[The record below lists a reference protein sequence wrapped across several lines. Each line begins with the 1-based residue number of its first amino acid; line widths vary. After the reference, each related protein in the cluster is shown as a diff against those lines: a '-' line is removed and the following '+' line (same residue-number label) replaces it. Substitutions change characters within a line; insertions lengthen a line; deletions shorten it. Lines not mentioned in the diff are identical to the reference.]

1 MLFGA
6 SAPPHHTNA
15 RPEFSAWI
23 KPEVLVDKSSADPLG
38 RVIPRARNS
47 RLAAP
52 LKKEESSSLSP
63 FRESWAPRSGCAC
76 LGGAGRGVFCCCD
89 VCRRRRQLPGLRHRA
104 ARGGRRA
111 RARALSAAPPRNCR
125 LRRLELRRAP
135 EKSARSTPR
144 LPRHRASPAAEAEA
158 AQWLLRNRT
167 RCWPS
172 GAPARAAPAAH
183 RCPPSARVAA
193 RDVARGAPPIDARPP
208 PAQHRARRRAALR
221 RAHEV
226 HAAGAV
232 LRLRR
237 PRARHQRPDHGDP
250 PQQAPQH
257 LRDEPQRGRRD
268 ARAGDGRRRRH
279 GHRRGPG
286 RDQVQRRRPPQPLH
300 LLGEP
305 RAALRGRRRAADG
318 SARAASFRA
327 RALPRN
333 RRSPQARSPRRSTRS
348 SAASTR

>member
-1 MLFGA
+1 M
-6 SAPPHHTNA
+6 
-15 RPEFSAWI
+15 
-23 KPEVLVDKSSADPLG
+23 
-38 RVIPRARNS
+38 
-47 RLAAP
+47 
-52 LKKEESSSLSP
+52 
-63 FRESWAPRSGCAC
+63 SWG
-76 LGGAGRGVFCCCD
+76 GGAGSFLLL
-89 VCRRRRQLPGLRHRA
+89 RRVSSEAPAAGAAAPRR
-104 ARGGRRA
+104 ARWPARA
-111 RARALSAAPPRNCR
+111 RARAVRHVPQELSPPSFG
-125 LRRLELRRAP
+125 AP
-135 EKSARSTPR
+135 ESARKVGATRPTRPPQPSR
-144 LPRHRASPAAEAEA
+144 LAISRSGS
-158 AQWLLRNRT
+158 QWLRNRT

-237 PRARHQRPDHGDP
+237 PRAHHQRPDHGDP

-279 GHRRGPG
+279 GHRRGAG

-305 RAALRGRRRAADG
+305 RAALRGRRRAADR

>member
-1 MLFGA
+1 
-6 SAPPHHTNA
+6 
-15 RPEFSAWI
+15 
-23 KPEVLVDKSSADPLG
+23 VV
-38 RVIPRARNS
+38 
-47 RLAAP
+47 
-52 LKKEESSSLSP
+52 
-63 FRESWAPRSGCAC
+63 
-76 LGGAGRGVFCCCD
+76 
-89 VCRRRRQLPGLRHRA
+89 
-104 ARGGRRA
+104 
-111 RARALSAAPPRNCR
+111 
-125 LRRLELRRAP
+125 
-135 EKSARSTPR
+135 
-144 LPRHRASPAAEAEA
+144 HRASPAAEAEA
-158 AQWLLRNRT
+158 AQWLRNRT

-193 RDVARGAPPIDARPP
+193 RDVARSAPPIDARPP

-221 RAHEV
+221 RTHEV

-279 GHRRGPG
+279 GHRRGAG

>member
-1 MLFGA
+1 MLRRVSWEAPAAGA
-6 SAPPHHTNA
+6 AAP
-15 RPEFSAWI
+15 R
-23 KPEVLVDKSSADPLG
+23 
-38 RVIPRARNS
+38 RARWP
-47 RLAAP
+47 A
-52 LKKEESSSLSP
+52 
-63 FRESWAPRSGCAC
+63 
-76 LGGAGRGVFCCCD
+76 
-89 VCRRRRQLPGLRHRA
+89 
-104 ARGGRRA
+104 RA
-111 RARALSAAPPRNCR
+111 RARPVRHVPPGAVASVVWSSGERPKSRRGRRRGGCR
-125 LRRLELRRAP
+125 G
-135 EKSARSTPR
+135 
-144 LPRHRASPAAEAEA
+144 HRASPAAEAEA
-158 AQWLLRNRT
+158 AQWLRNRT

-193 RDVARGAPPIDARPP
+193 RDVARSAPPIDARPP

-221 RAHEV
+221 RTHEV

-279 GHRRGPG
+279 GHRRGAG